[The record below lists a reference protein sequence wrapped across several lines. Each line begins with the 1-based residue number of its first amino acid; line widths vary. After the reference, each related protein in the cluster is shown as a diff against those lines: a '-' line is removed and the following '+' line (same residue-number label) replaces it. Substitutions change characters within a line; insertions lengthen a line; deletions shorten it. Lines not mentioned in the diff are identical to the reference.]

1 MKDYRRF
8 GLMIATSTVIMY
20 FLMHFNIFD
29 ISHFTFSQ
37 MRIYMAIMM
46 GAVMAIVML
55 LFMWKMYKN
64 KKANYT
70 ILAVSVITFAV
81 TLGLIR
87 SQATIDDTSWMKAM
101 IPHHSTAILT
111 SERANLTDP
120 RVQELS
126 EEIIQAQVEEIK
138 EMERLIEVLEE
149 NEEE

>member
-70 ILAVSVITFAV
+70 ILAISVITFAV

-120 RVQELS
+120 RVQ
-126 EEIIQAQVEEIK
+126 
-138 EMERLIEVLEE
+138 
-149 NEEE
+149 

>member
-70 ILAVSVITFAV
+70 ILAISVITFAV

>member
-70 ILAVSVITFAV
+70 ILAISVITFAV

-101 IPHHSTAILT
+101 IPHHSTCLLYT
-111 SERANLTDP
+111 SDAADDE
-120 RVQELS
+120 VQ
-126 EEIIQAQVEEIK
+126 V
-138 EMERLIEVLEE
+138 
-149 NEEE
+149 

>member
-81 TLGLIR
+81 TFGLIR

-138 EMERLIEVLEE
+138 EMERLIEDLEE

>member
-1 MKDYRRF
+1 
-8 GLMIATSTVIMY
+8 
-20 FLMHFNIFD
+20 
-29 ISHFTFSQ
+29 
-37 MRIYMAIMM
+37 
-46 GAVMAIVML
+46 
-55 LFMWKMYKN
+55 MYKN

-81 TLGLIR
+81 TFGLIR

-138 EMERLIEVLEE
+138 EMERLIEDLEE